1 MATAECRQRSRS
13 LTQTHLRVTKP
24 NGFARGRA
32 IQNRKTEIQNH
43 RAEATLAQKVALSCR
58 ILAKLGLFKETT
70 GHVSAR
76 GADGKSM
83 LIRGRGREETG
94 LLFTKPRDIVRAD
107 FNGRK
112 LEKKSALK
120 PPNESCI
127 HGELYKSRP
136 EFGAVVH
143 AHPQSVVLTSMA
155 GIELRPIFGGYDPRA
170 MRLAIR
176 AIPVYQSSLTLHS
189 KEQVHQMMGVM
200 GDRDICIL
208 RGHGVV
214 VAGASVED
222 ATVKAIK
229 LDALARMNLQ
239 AASLGKVPAISAEDQ
254 EAFLSR
260 RGTGMGGGGADT
272 LWRYYCEWLKHG

>member
-1 MATAECRQRSRS
+1 MLSKAEAS
-13 LTQTHLRVTKP
+13 
-24 NGFARGRA
+24 
-32 IQNRKTEIQNH
+32 EIQIVH
-43 RAEATLAQKVALSCR
+43 SDAALAKKVALSCR

-76 GADGKSM
+76 SASGGAM

-94 LLFTKPRDIVRAD
+94 LLFTKQRDIVRSD
-107 FNGRK
+107 FDGRK
-112 LEKKSALK
+112 PEKKSALK

-127 HGELYKSRP
+127 HGELYKARP
-136 EFGAVVH
+136 EIGAVVH
-143 AHPQSVVLTSMA
+143 AHPPSVVLASIA

-170 MRLAIR
+170 MRLAIKG
-176 AIPVYQSSLTLHS
+176 IPVYQSSLTLHS
-189 KEQVHQMMGVM
+189 KEHVHEMMAVM
-200 GDRDICIL
+200 GDSDICVL

-214 VAGASVED
+214 VCGTNVED

-229 LDALARMNLQ
+229 LDALAKMNLQ

-254 EAFLSR
+254 EAFLDR

-272 LWRYYCEWLKHG
+272 LWRYYCDWLKLG